1 MIFEDKMGTL
11 IQPFDLQY
19 LLVSTF
25 AGNMYIFVVLMMLA
39 FATLAARFRMNVYT
53 LGAVTFVFSVF
64 MIVEAQ
70 WIYLLTVL
78 IGGIIIYF
86 SFAKIGK

>member
-1 MIFEDKMGTL
+1 MAL
-11 IQPFDLQY
+11 IEPFDLQS
-19 LLVSTF
+19 LLVNTF
-25 AGNMYIFVVLMMLA
+25 AGNIFIFMALCMIA
-39 FATLAARFRMNVYT
+39 IAGLAARFRMNYYA
-53 LGAVTFVFSVF
+53 LGAIFMVFSVF

-70 WIYLLTVL
+70 WIYLLTAL